1 MFVRFPK
8 SSSPPPPT
16 HTHPPTHTQ
25 HLLKRSLLL
34 VKAWCMYDSHKS
46 SFTGSSVLGQLSLS
60 NGSSSLSEYAL
71 CVMVL
76 SLFNLHYRSIK
87 FPVCPLLLRE

>member
-1 MFVRFPK
+1 
-8 SSSPPPPT
+8 
-16 HTHPPTHTQ
+16 
-25 HLLKRSLLL
+25 
-34 VKAWCMYDSHKS
+34 MYDSHKS

-71 CVMVL
+71 CVMML

-87 FPVCPLLLRE
+87 FPVGSPPRSFRDPNRLHEN